1 MSQDP
6 VPMLW
11 SIPMKATRYMPFVLA
26 TLCSVGLACAQ
37 AAEPAKSSV
46 HIYNWYDYIAPNT
59 MKDFE
64 KEAGIS
70 AVYDV
75 FDNSDVMQSKLM
87 AGRSGYDVVVASAD
101 LLPNLIKA
109 GVLKKLDRSKLP
121 NWSHLDPDILAKLH
135 SNDPG
140 NSYAAPYLWGTTGIG
155 YDADKVKAILGP
167 DAPVNSWDLIFKEE
181 NLAKLSQCGVAMLD
195 APSEVIPIALHY
207 LGLPYNSQNPEDYK
221 KAQALL
227 LKLRP
232 HIVYFDSSKFISD
245 LANGNICVVLG
256 WAGGVADA
264 QKASELAGNHR
275 NLVYSIPRE
284 GAPVW
289 VESLVQ
295 LNDAPNPE
303 QGLAFI
309 NYMLRP
315 EVIAE
320 SSNYLSYPNA
330 NKDATALVE
339 QKIRDNPGVYP
350 SKQVLDTLFPL
361 EPLPLKMER
370 VRTRAWNTVKTGT

>member
-1 MSQDP
+1 
-6 VPMLW
+6 
-11 SIPMKATRYMPFVLA
+11 MKATRLQQIALA
-26 TLCSVGLACAQ
+26 TLCSFALVGAHAE
-37 AAEPAKSSV
+37 EPAKPSV
-46 HIYNWYDYIAPNT
+46 HVYNWYDYIAPNT
-59 MKDFE
+59 MKAFE
-64 KEAGIS
+64 QEAGIG

-75 FDNSDVMQSKLM
+75 FDNSEVMQSKLM
-87 AGRSGYDVVVASAD
+87 AGRSGYDVVVASGD

-109 GVLKKLDRSKLP
+109 GVIKKLDRSKLP
-121 NWSHLDPDILAKLH
+121 NWSHLDPDILAKLQG
-135 SNDPG
+135 NDPA

-155 YDADKVKAILGP
+155 YDADKIKALLGP
-167 DAPVNSWDLIFKEE
+167 DAPVDSWDLMFKEE

-195 APSEVIPIALHY
+195 APNEVIPIALHY
-207 LGLPYNSQNPEDYK
+207 LGLPYNSQNPDDYK

-227 LKLRP
+227 MKLRP
-232 HIVYFDSSKFISD
+232 HITYFDSSKFITD
-245 LANGNICVVLG
+245 LASGNICVVLG

-264 QKASELAGNHR
+264 QKAADLAGKHR

-289 VESLVQ
+289 IESLVQ

-315 EVIAE
+315 DVIAE

-330 NKDATALVE
+330 NKDATALLD
-339 QKIRDNPGVYP
+339 QKIRDNPSVYP
-350 SKQVLDTLFPL
+350 PKQVMERLFPL
-361 EPLPLKMER
+361 QPLPLKMER
-370 VRTRAWNTVKTGT
+370 VRTRTWNTVKTGA